1 MFTGYPDYF
10 KDLRDSF
17 LGNDFVKK
25 HFSNPE
31 QSWDDVATVNNDGSR
46 AIIEKLNAIAE
57 VLDDARRATYLSK
70 LESIREGILDSLNV
84 YYEPEDIQKKN
95 EQIKTIAGDIKLS
108 TDLSFGKDPELLGR
122 IIDGMMVSPSSL
134 REIAYDIL
142 NRYKYLPKTS
152 SAIKTIRAMCNIG
165 ANDTRDVKIHKL
177 LDRYK
182 KVDEAGLKTAWEEL
196 GLKLD
201 EIISDNELLETVP
214 DVVAKHIVE
223 FWNDNIDK
231 NVKVQLN
238 KYLPHGDWIAF
249 MFKSLLERLEV
260 KKRISEKIKCYVDSN
275 FAPRS
280 LPSVIA
286 DYAALTLNNFVS
298 FVGRTYMKD
307 ADLDL
312 VKKKSEVCDL
322 DVEINPIEATPSAK
336 PQPLTDVLL
345 TLDKSIDLMNSKSIN
360 TVSLRK
366 LPFMD
371 NYIRWLN
378 FITIGLLYTCDVSSV
393 DPEANAQIKSIIDS
407 CSTLYRN
414 KLI

>member
-1 MFTGYPDYF
+1 
-10 KDLRDSF
+10 
-17 LGNDFVKK
+17 
-25 HFSNPE
+25 
-31 QSWDDVATVNNDGSR
+31 
-46 AIIEKLNAIAE
+46 
-57 VLDDARRATYLSK
+57 
-70 LESIREGILDSLNV
+70 
-84 YYEPEDIQKKN
+84 
-95 EQIKTIAGDIKLS
+95 
-108 TDLSFGKDPELLGR
+108 
-122 IIDGMMVSPSSL
+122 
-134 REIAYDIL
+134 
-142 NRYKYLPKTS
+142 
-152 SAIKTIRAMCNIG
+152 MCNIG